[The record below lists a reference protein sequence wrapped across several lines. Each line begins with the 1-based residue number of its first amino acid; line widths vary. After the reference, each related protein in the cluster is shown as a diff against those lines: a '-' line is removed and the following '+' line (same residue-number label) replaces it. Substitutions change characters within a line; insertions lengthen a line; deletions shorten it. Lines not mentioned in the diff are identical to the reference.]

1 MSSVPVHLAPSFET
15 RLQRGSRMLRE
26 ATALRAASAPEGDRA
41 AAQRIRRAGAGLC
54 VLALA
59 CLAGLAV
66 SAPPA
71 AAYDGRIVSV
81 VISPTPVQT
90 GQDFTVT
97 ITAQNTEATPS
108 PYPGG
113 IRWETTANASVMGV
127 QCPSGLL
134 PSPSMGGQCE
144 GTIPASQTLTMILT
158 VSVDAPGTYEDT
170 ATIWPTPDAT
180 PGDDTLTGSFTAV
193 GAEPLEPEGGGGRP
207 GAGTTPGTSEPTT
220 TAAPQITQ
228 LKIAPTRFRAAS
240 SGATFR
246 TASSK
251 VPSTGALVTYAADQD
266 STARFTVSK
275 ATSGRSVGGHCV
287 APAHANRHKPRCVR
301 YVALSGS
308 AAVTA
313 DEGTNRLDFTGRWN
327 GHKLAGG
334 GYQLAVTATNPASVA
349 SASTRVTF
357 QIV

>member
-1 MSSVPVHLAPSFET
+1 MVIVCVVGPH
-15 RLQRGSRMLRE
+15 
-26 ATALRAASAPEGDRA
+26 
-41 AAQRIRRAGAGLC
+41 RIRGTGAGLC

-59 CLAGLAV
+59 CLAGLAI
-66 SAPPA
+66 SAPLA
-71 AAYDGRIVSV
+71 SAYYGRIVSV
-81 VISPTPVQT
+81 VISPSTVQT
-90 GQDFTVT
+90 GQEFTVT

-108 PYPGG
+108 SSPGG
-113 IRWETTANASVMGV
+113 IRWETTASASITGV

-134 PSPSMGGQCE
+134 PNPSVGGQCE
-144 GTIPASQTLTMILT
+144 GTIPANQTLTMILT

-170 ATIWPTPDAT
+170 ATIWPLDAT
-180 PGDDTLTGSFTAV
+180 PSDNTWTGSFTSV
-193 GAEPLEPEGGGGRP
+193 GAEPPETGRGGGRP
-207 GAGTTPGTSEPTT
+207 GTGTSPGTGESTPTS
-220 TAAPQITQ
+220 APQITQ
-228 LKIAPTRFRAAS
+228 LKIAPTRFHAAS
-240 SGATFR
+240 SGATFK

-251 VPSTGALVTYAADQD
+251 VPSTGALVTYAVDQD

-327 GHKLAGG
+327 AHKLVGG
-334 GYQLAVTATNPASVA
+334 RYQLAVTATNPAGVA
-349 SASTRVTF
+349 SASKLVAF

>member
-1 MSSVPVHLAPSFET
+1 
-15 RLQRGSRMLRE
+15 
-26 ATALRAASAPEGDRA
+26 
-41 AAQRIRRAGAGLC
+41 

-66 SAPPA
+66 STTPA
-71 AAYDGRIVSV
+71 SAYDGRIVSV
-81 VISPTPVQT
+81 VISPNPVQT

-97 ITAQNTEATPS
+97 ITAQNTESTPS

-113 IRWETTANASVMGV
+113 IRWETGPDAPGNVGFLGTE
-127 QCPSGLL
+127 CPFGLN
-134 PSPSMGGQCE
+134 PPPGIGGECDGQ
-144 GTIPASQTLTMILT
+144 IPANQELTMTLTA
-158 VSVDAPGTYEDT
+158 SVDAPGTYDYT

-180 PGDDTLTGSFTAV
+180 PSDDTLTGSFTSV
-193 GAEPLEPEGGGGRP
+193 GTEPQEPGGGGGRP
-207 GAGTTPGTSEPTT
+207 GTSEPTP

-240 SGATFR
+240 SGATFK
-246 TASSK
+246 TPSSK
-251 VPSTGALVTYAADQD
+251 VPSTGALLTYAVDQG
-266 STARFTVSK
+266 STARFTVSR

-287 APAHANRHKPRCVR
+287 APTHANQHKPRCVR

-334 GYQLAVTATNPASVA
+334 SYQLAVTATNTAGVA
-349 SASTRVTF
+349 SASKRVAF
-357 QIV
+357 QIL